1 MRRRL
6 IGQGIVASCLAGIAL
21 FFPSLS
27 ESLAELD
34 PVQVPPA
41 KGVFLVAHPSMD
53 DPNFRRTVVLLVEHG
68 PQGTVGFILNRPS
81 DIPLSQALPDLPA
94 IKETGHPLF
103 IGGPVSPNRMTML
116 VRLTEPLPDVRRVF
130 DGVYVGGSL
139 ELLERLVT
147 RPKPMEAFRVFVG
160 MAGWAP
166 GQLAFELRQGAW
178 ATLSPDVTAIFDH
191 DPDTLWLESLRRL
204 QMPRTISR

>member
-6 IGQGIVASCLAGIAL
+6 IGQGIAASCLAGIML

-34 PVQVPPA
+34 PLQVPPA
-41 KGVFLVAHPSMD
+41 EGVLLVAHPLMD
-53 DPNFRRTVVLLVEHG
+53 DPNFRRTVVLLIEHG

-103 IGGPVSPNRMTML
+103 IGGPVSPTRMTML

-130 DGVYVGGSL
+130 DGIYVGGSL

-147 RPKPMEAFRVFVG
+147 QPKPTEAFRVFAG
-160 MAGWAP
+160 TAGWAP
-166 GQLAFELRQGAW
+166 GQLTFELRQGVW
-178 ATLSPDVTAIFDH
+178 ATLPPDASIIFDH
-191 DPDTLWLESLRRL
+191 DPDTLWAESLRRL
-204 QMPRTISR
+204 QTPRIVSR

>member
-1 MRRRL
+1 M
-6 IGQGIVASCLAGIAL
+6 IGQKIAAGCLAAIVL
-21 FFPSLS
+21 FFPSLP

-34 PVQVPPA
+34 PTQVPPA
-41 KGVFLVAHPSMD
+41 EGVLLVAHPLMD

-68 PQGTVGFILNRPS
+68 PQGTVGFVLNRPS
-81 DIPLSQALPDLPA
+81 DIPLSQALPDLAA

-116 VRLTEPLPDVRRVF
+116 VRLTEPLPDMRRVF
-130 DGVYVGGSL
+130 DGIYVGGSL

-147 RPKPMEAFRVFVG
+147 RPKPTEAFRVFAG

-178 ATLSPDVTAIFDH
+178 ATLSPDATAIFDH
-191 DPDTLWLESLRRL
+191 DPDTLWVESLRRL
-204 QMPRTISR
+204 QTPRTISR